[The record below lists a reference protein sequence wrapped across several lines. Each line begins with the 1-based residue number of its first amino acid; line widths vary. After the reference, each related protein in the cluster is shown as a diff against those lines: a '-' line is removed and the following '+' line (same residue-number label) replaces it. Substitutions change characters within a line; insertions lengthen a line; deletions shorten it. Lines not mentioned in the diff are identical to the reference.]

1 MRAGARVG
9 SLARLRL
16 VLETIRFSHT
26 LFALPF
32 AAVAAFW
39 ARNGWPRWDEGL
51 VLLVAMVAARTTAMA
66 FNRVVDAKLDA
77 LNPRTRDRAIP
88 AGKLSVRSVAILA
101 IGSAVVFVVCAL
113 AFIPLLDNPWP
124 AILCVPVL
132 AVLCGY
138 SYTKRF
144 TMLSHWILGLALGLS
159 PVGVWIVLTASVAW
173 PPVLL
178 GLAVMLWTAGF
189 DILYS
194 LQDIQHDRRVG
205 LCSVPVRFG
214 AGPAIR
220 MSRLNH
226 AGTIILLAVLYLLSR
241 SGRLGG
247 GLDMGYVYLAGAA
260 AMSALLVWE
269 HRMVRPDPKPAHTG
283 EPGQKGPTARMGNL
297 HRLDRAFFTANATG
311 SVVFAVC
318 AVADVLL

>member
-1 MRAGARVG
+1 VSESPATSDLPTRAGARVG
-9 SLARLRL
+9 WLARIRL

-26 LFALPF
+26 LLALPF

-66 FNRVVDAKLDA
+66 FNRVADAKLDA

-88 AGKLSVRSVAILA
+88 AGKLSVRSVGILA
-101 IGSAVVFVVCAL
+101 IGSAVVFVASAL
-113 AFIPLLDNPWP
+113 AFIPMLDNPWP
-124 AILCVPVL
+124 AMLCVPVL
-132 AVLCGY
+132 AALCGY

-159 PVGVWIVLTASVAW
+159 PVGVWIALTASVAW

-194 LQDIQHDRRVG
+194 LQDIQHDRNVG
-205 LCSVPVRFG
+205 LCSVPARLG
-214 AGPAIR
+214 AGWAIW

-226 AGTIILLAVLYLLSR
+226 AGTIVLLAALYLLS
-241 SGRLGG
+241 LGG
-247 GLDMGYVYLAGAA
+247 QLGGEFRLAWTYLAGAA

-269 HRMVRPDPKPAHTG
+269 HRLVG
-283 EPGQKGPTARMGNL
+283 PGDL
-297 HRLDRAFFTANATG
+297 SRLDRAFFTVNATG
-311 SVVFAVC
+311 SLVFAAC